1 MTENTPSEQPKEE
14 TAPVEEKK
22 PETTE
27 EKKPEDVTLTADLPV
42 DDKVTEP
49 EIDVPEEPK
58 DDKVTEPE
66 IDVPEEPKDDLV
78 EEPEVVE
85 EEDEVEPEPVWLPP
99 KKKIFTMRDIIIGKL
114 IINITTGA
122 SGEPLEKAKTVLRN
136 MVEQQPCERRAKQTI
151 RTWSIRKGE
160 PISCLV
166 TLRGTKA
173 EDFLKRGFTAV
184 RNRISPRSFDRDGN
198 FAFGIKEHIDIPGER
213 YNPNL
218 GIIGMDVIVNLERPG
233 YRVKRKRRA
242 RSRIGHT
249 HRVTRDEAMEFV
261 KSKYGVEVEL
271 PVER

>member
-14 TAPVEEKK
+14 TAHVEEKK

-58 DDKVTEPE
+58 DDK
-66 IDVPEEPKDDLV
+66 V

-173 EDFLKRGFTAV
+173 EDFLKRGFTAD

-213 YNPNL
+213 YNRNL

>member
-49 EIDVPEEPK
+49 EIDVPEEL
-58 DDKVTEPE
+58 
-66 IDVPEEPKDDLV
+66 KDDLV